1 MSGDEYDDESS
12 DDELEKNLKSPANE
26 ALERLRARKRPTKED
41 VKLGEPFYE
50 KLANQERVPF
60 LFVRD
65 SFFLGS
71 ECLINP
77 SLIRPNLR
85 GYGYLR
91 RVCQNSERTH
101 RLDRYISAFELDSE
115 GVVGAGGMLYSPD
128 PQAYAE
134 SHDDDDGYDWETT
147 NQQSAFECVIERTD
161 MRVYAAEV
169 KRLEGQGE
177 TVETSELLK
186 FYKEQLGQDTHQ
198 GNIKNADRE
207 EEKVRQ
213 RVWHA
218 FEAAYEDMEGKDT
231 GTEELRFIAADFRK
245 HLIRGRRCI
254 YTGPLKF
261 RFS

>member
-12 DDELEKNLKSPANE
+12 DDEIEERLKSPANE

-91 RVCQNSERTH
+91 RVCQNSERVH
-101 RLDRYISAFELDSE
+101 RSDRYISASELDSE
-115 GVVGAGGMLYSPD
+115 GAAGSGGMLYGDSED
-128 PQAYAE
+128 YFE
-134 SHDDDDGYDWETT
+134 GHDDDEGCGWEMTY
-147 NQQSAFECVIERTD
+147 QSSGFEGVITPKDRRLYLKEIK
-161 MRVYAAEV
+161 E
-169 KRLEGQGE
+169 LEGQGY
-177 TVETSELLK
+177 TIETSEELA
-186 FYKEQLGQDTHQ
+186 FYKKLLGKTTHQ
-198 GNIKNADRE
+198 GNIKNADPGVDM
-207 EEKVRQ
+207 VRQ
-213 RVWHA
+213 RVWQA
-218 FEAAYEDMEGKDT
+218 VEYAYEDMEDQDT
-231 GTEELRFIAADFRK
+231 GTEELRLIAADFRK
-245 HLIRGRRCI
+245 HIERGKNYI
-254 YTGPLKF
+254 YTGDIKF
-261 RFS
+261 RYF